1 MRVLKR
7 IFLWLLLVAV
17 LVVLLVGGV
26 VAWSYYKTD
35 AAAFELPAV
44 NVGGTSLAVNGYTW
58 NVPVMGG
65 LLYKSSEA
73 PATLQ
78 AQELGVWDQASL
90 QHLLPRGRSS
100 RKPEKLCEMLLKGTL
115 SIPPMPKKISP

>member
-1 MRVLKR
+1 MRVLKK
-7 IFLWLLLVAV
+7 ILLWLLLVAV

-26 VAWSYYKTD
+26 VAWSYSHTD
-35 AAAFELPAV
+35 ATAFDPPAV
-44 NVGGTSLAVNGYTW
+44 SVGGQSLAVNGYTW

-78 AQELGVWDQASL
+78 TQ
-90 QHLLPRGRSS
+90 
-100 RKPEKLCEMLLKGTL
+100 
-115 SIPPMPKKISP
+115 